1 MTLGQLVEYIL
12 HFDPSIIFPQTCY
25 EGLFYALIAIG
36 VYITFRVLAFPDL
49 SVDGTFPLG
58 GAVAAMLISDHAMNP
73 FLATMAAFGAGVCA
87 GFVTGILNTKLR
99 ISALLSGILVMIGL
113 YSINLRIMGGSQVAL
128 LRDRTVQDVFGD
140 WFDWFDLSRM
150 ELLIVTYLIVLV
162 IIFLILNWFLRTD
175 LGLAL
180 RATGDNEQMM
190 RSLGTDTDKTVILG
204 CGLSN
209 GIIAVAG
216 ALLAQ
221 ETGVSQSTMG
231 IGIIV
236 YGLAMVLI
244 GEGFIRKRGI
254 TWILTS
260 CVVGA
265 FIYRFLIIVALRID
279 GVETGDIKIITAILV
294 IIVLV
299 IPLILKKIRGEW
311 IPPASRM

>member
-1 MTLGQLVEYIL
+1 MDL
-12 HFDPSIIFPQTCY
+12 DPSIIFPQTCY

-58 GAVAAMLISDHAMNP
+58 GAVAAVLISDHAMNP

-99 ISALLSGILVMIGL
+99 ISALLSGILVMTGL
-113 YSINLRIMGGSQVAL
+113 YSINLGIMGGSQVAL
-128 LRDRTVQDVFGD
+128 LWDRTVQDVIGD
-140 WFDWFDLSRM
+140 WLEVSNM
-150 ELLIVTYLIVLV
+150 NLLIVTYLIAVLIV
-162 IIFLILNWFLRTD
+162 VAILNWFLRTD

-190 RSLGTDTDKTVILG
+190 RSLGTDTDKTIILG

-209 GIIAVAG
+209 GLIAMAG

-221 ETGVSQSTMG
+221 QQGGSQVGMG

-236 YGLAMVLI
+236 AGLAMVLI
-244 GEGFIRKRGI
+244 GEGLIRKRGI
-254 TWILTS
+254 TWILTA
-260 CVVGA
+260 CLVGA
-265 FIYRFLIIVALRID
+265 FVYRFLIVVALRTD
-279 GVETGDIKIITAILV
+279 WVDTGDIKLLTAVLV

-299 IPLILKKIRGEW
+299 IPLIQKKIRGEW

>member
-1 MTLGQLVEYIL
+1 M
-12 HFDPSIIFPQTCY
+12 IFPQTCY

-58 GAVAAMLISDHAMNP
+58 GAVAAVLISDHAMNP
-73 FLATMAAFGAGVCA
+73 FIATMAAFGAGVCA

-113 YSINLRIMGGSQVAL
+113 YSINLRIMDGSQVGL
-128 LRDRTVQDVFGD
+128 LWDRTVQDVIGD
-140 WFDWFDLSRM
+140 WFGLNGMD
-150 ELLIVTYLIVLV
+150 LLIVTYLMALLV
-162 IIFLILNWFLRTD
+162 VFCILNWFLRTD

-204 CGLSN
+204 CALSN
-209 GIIAVAG
+209 GLVAMAG

-221 ETGVSQSTMG
+221 QQGGSQVGMG

-236 YGLAMVLI
+236 YGLAMVLV
-244 GEGFIRKRGI
+244 GESLIRKRGI
-254 TWILTS
+254 TWILTA
-260 CVVGA
+260 CLVGA
-265 FIYRFLIIVALRID
+265 FVYRFLIVVALRTD
-279 GVETGDIKIITAILV
+279 WVDTGDIKLLTAVLV

-299 IPLILKKIRGEW
+299 IPLIQKKIRGEW

>member
-1 MTLGQLVEYIL
+1 MD
-12 HFDPSIIFPQTCY
+12 FDPSVIFPQTCY
-25 EGLFYALIAIG
+25 EGLFFALIAIG

-58 GAVAAMLISDHAMNP
+58 GAIAAVLISDYAMNP

-99 ISALLSGILVMIGL
+99 ISALLSGILVMTGL
-113 YSINLRIMGGSQVAL
+113 YSINLRIMDGSQVGL
-128 LRDRTVQDVFGD
+128 IWDRTVHDVIGD
-140 WFDWFDLSRM
+140 WLGLSNM
-150 ELLIVTYLIVLV
+150 NLLIVTYLIVVLV
-162 IIFLILNWFLRTD
+162 VVAILNWFLRTD

-209 GIIAVAG
+209 GLIAMAG

-221 ETGVSQSTMG
+221 QQGGSQVGMG

-236 YGLAMVLI
+236 VGLAMVLI
-244 GEGFIRKRGI
+244 GESLIRKRGI
-254 TWILTS
+254 TWILTA
-260 CVVGA
+260 CLVGA
-265 FIYRFLIIVALRID
+265 FIYRFLIIVALRTD
-279 GVETGDIKIITAILV
+279 WVEPGDIKLITAILV

-299 IPLILKKIRGEW
+299 IPLIQKKIRGEW

>member
-1 MTLGQLVEYIL
+1 MD
-12 HFDPSIIFPQTCY
+12 FDPSVIFPITLY
-25 EGLFYALIAIG
+25 EGLSYALIAIG

-58 GAVAAMLISDHAMNP
+58 GAVAAVLISDHALNP
-73 FLATMAAFGAGVCA
+73 FLATMAAFGAGMGA

-113 YSINLRIMGGSQVAL
+113 YSINLRIMGGSQVGL
-128 LRDRTVQDVFGD
+128 LWDRKVQDVIGD
-140 WFDWFDLSRM
+140 WFNLSDFNDLQIATYSIT
-150 ELLIVTYLIVLV
+150 LLVVFFV
-162 IIFLILNWFLRTD
+162 LNWFLRTD

-209 GIIAVAG
+209 GIVAMAG
-216 ALLAQ
+216 ALFAQ
-221 ETGVSQSTMG
+221 QVGSSQSTMG

-254 TWILTS
+254 TWILIS

-265 FIYRFLIIVALRID
+265 FIYRFLIVVALRID
-279 GVETGDIKIITAILV
+279 GVETGDIKLITAILV

>member
-1 MTLGQLVEYIL
+1 LD
-12 HFDPSIIFPQTCY
+12 FDPNVIFPQTCY

-58 GAVAAMLISDHAMNP
+58 GAVAAVLISDHAMNP
-73 FLATMAAFGAGVCA
+73 FIATMAAFGAGVCA

-113 YSINLRIMGGSQVAL
+113 YSINLRIMDGSQVGL
-128 LRDRTVQDVFGD
+128 LWDRTVQDVIGD
-140 WFDWFDLSRM
+140 WFGLNGMD
-150 ELLIVTYLIVLV
+150 LLIVTYLMALLV
-162 IIFLILNWFLRTD
+162 VFCILNWFLRTD

-204 CGLSN
+204 CALSN
-209 GIIAVAG
+209 GLVAMAG

-221 ETGVSQSTMG
+221 QQGGSQVGMG

-236 YGLAMVLI
+236 YGLAMVLV
-244 GEGFIRKRGI
+244 GESLIRKRGI
-254 TWILTS
+254 TWILTA
-260 CVVGA
+260 CLVGA
-265 FIYRFLIIVALRID
+265 FVYRFLIVVALRTD
-279 GVETGDIKIITAILV
+279 WVDTGDIKLLTAVLV

-299 IPLILKKIRGEW
+299 IPLIQKKIRGEW